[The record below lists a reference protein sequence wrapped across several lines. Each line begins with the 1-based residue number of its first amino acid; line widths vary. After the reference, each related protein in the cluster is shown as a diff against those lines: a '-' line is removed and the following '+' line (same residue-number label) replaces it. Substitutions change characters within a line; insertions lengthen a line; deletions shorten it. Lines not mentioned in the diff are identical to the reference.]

1 MCKGKFGKLELDVLY
16 IYIGYWIYSRQKS
29 FLLKIY
35 PFLFS
40 NCVVSVAQS
49 WKKEP
54 TIPNIV
60 ETILGAI
67 KGNLYRSL
75 EIFSNHVNNS
85 GGAHSPA
92 EHSPTTA
99 PLSDASLS
107 PIAVIVSTDDRGI
120 WKRGSLATRR
130 RKFRSLFAR
139 VSQKNGDES
148 APADWFDRRQK
159 YWGGVSRAIGP
170 PIPTLHGSAAKE
182 RPVLS
187 RFFPLPLPFRP
198 SYFLFLFFV
207 RWQLASRRLNLIL
220 NRSAAFTR
228 YRDVT
233 RERGREKSGTKEW
246 KFWRWLDCHV
256 D

>member
-1 MCKGKFGKLELDVLY
+1 MNFEGIEFARWEEDWVNFAWQSWAGMCKGKFGKLELDVLY
-16 IYIGYWIYSRQKS
+16 IYRILNLFEAEEFFIENLSIFIFELRRFS
-29 FLLKIY
+29 CTILKKRTNN
-35 PFLFS
+35 P
-40 NCVVSVAQS
+40 
-49 WKKEP
+49 KHRG
-54 TIPNIV
+54 
-60 ETILGAI
+60 TILGAI

-148 APADWFDRRQK
+148 APAD
-159 YWGGVSRAIGP
+159 
-170 PIPTLHGSAAKE
+170 
-182 RPVLS
+182 
-187 RFFPLPLPFRP
+187 
-198 SYFLFLFFV
+198 
-207 RWQLASRRLNLIL
+207 
-220 NRSAAFTR
+220 
-228 YRDVT
+228 
-233 RERGREKSGTKEW
+233 
-246 KFWRWLDCHV
+246 
-256 D
+256 